1 MSVLQW
7 ALLIL
12 GAVVVIAV
20 YVVSR
25 REKPARKNWAPAGGE
40 SANARLPPAEQAEL
54 FTTGKFD
61 EFGVGKP
68 RKRTAPLLSQPQ
80 DSLFEGQPKP
90 AKAAATTKSGT
101 RRAPSFEPA
110 PAPAAAPPSTPPPA
124 PTPVR
129 AEEKI
134 IALLIAEREGTSIFG
149 PKLHASLK
157 KQALQYGERQIYHR
171 MEQGMIVFSVASLLK
186 PGALDPELSADF
198 STPGLSVFM
207 VLPGPVKPVAAFQ
220 DMVSTA
226 RALAKSLN
234 ADVYDSK
241 RQLFSAD
248 SERAQKAE
256 VEAWARANNLG

>member
-12 GAVVVIAV
+12 GAVAVVAV

-25 REKPARKNWAPAGGE
+25 REKPSTKRWTPTPTGE
-40 SANARLPPAEQAEL
+40 ANARLPASEQAEL
-54 FTTGKFD
+54 FGAGKFD

-68 RKRTAPLLSQPQ
+68 RKRTAPMLGGNDP
-80 DSLFEGQPKP
+80 
-90 AKAAATTKSGT
+90 AATAAPEPEFKPTVPPLRK
-101 RRAPSFEPA
+101 APSFQQPVAAASAA
-110 PAPAAAPPSTPPPA
+110 PAVPEPPVAAP
-124 PTPVR
+124 R

-134 IALLIAEREGTSIFG
+134 VALLIAEREGTSIYG
-149 PKLHASLK
+149 PKLHS
-157 KQALQYGERQIYHR
+157 ALQQQKLQFGERQIYHR

-186 PGALDPELSADF
+186 PGVLDPSQSADF

-220 DMVSTA
+220 DMVATA

-234 ADVYDSK
+234 AEVFDSK
-241 RQLFSAD
+241 RQPFAAE
-248 SERAQKAE
+248 SERAQRAE
-256 VEAWARANNLG
+256 VEAWARANHLA

>member
-12 GAVVVIAV
+12 GAAVVLMV

-25 REKPARKNWAPAGGE
+25 REKPSAPTNRWP
-40 SANARLPPAEQAEL
+40 SASNGDSSNARLPAAEQAEL
-54 FTTGKFD
+54 FSTGKFD

-68 RKRTAPLLSQPQ
+68 RKRGGAPHFAEPQ
-80 DSLFEGQPKP
+80 NSLFTEGNAAPQAP
-90 AKAAATTKSGT
+90 AGVLPT
-101 RRAPSFEPA
+101 RKAPSIGIPVA
-110 PAPAAAPPSTPPPA
+110 PAPVVPA
-124 PTPVR
+124 PVVK

-149 PKLHASLK
+149 PKLHASL
-157 KQALQYGERQIYHR
+157 QQQNLQYGERQIYHR

-186 PGALDPELSADF
+186 PGALDPMQAANF

-207 VLPGPVKPVAAFQ
+207 VLPGPIKPVAAFSN
-220 DMVSTA
+220 MVSAA
-226 RALAKSLN
+226 RALASSLN

-241 RQLFSAD
+241 RQLFDA
-248 SERAQKAE
+248 ENEKAQRAE
-256 VEAWARANNLG
+256 VEAWARVNNLA

>member
-12 GAVVVIAV
+12 GAAAVIAV

-25 REKPARKNWAPAGGE
+25 REKPEPKKWGGPAASE
-40 SANARLPPAEQAEL
+40 SANARLPAAEQAEL
-54 FTTGKFD
+54 FSTGKFD
-61 EFGVGKP
+61 EYGVGKA
-68 RKRTAPLLSQPQ
+68 RKRSAPAMGSSSQE
-80 DSLFEGQPKP
+80 SLF
-90 AKAAATTKSGT
+90 
-101 RRAPSFEPA
+101 A
-110 PAPAAAPPSTPPPA
+110 PAPVSAPAPRKKAPAMTAVAPPAAP
-124 PTPVR
+124 

-149 PKLHASLK
+149 PKLHASLQQQK
-157 KQALQYGERQIYHR
+157 LQFGERQIYHR

-186 PGALDPELSADF
+186 PGALDPAHAADF
-198 STPGLSVFM
+198 ATPGLSVFM
-207 VLPGPVKPVAAFQ
+207 ILPGPVKPVAAFA

-241 RQLFSAD
+241 RQPFNA
-248 SERAQKAE
+248 ENEQAQKAE
-256 VEAWARANNLG
+256 VQAWAQANHLA